1 MAYTLTQARPLLTA
15 AELELF
21 EQSRTE
27 PVKRLTPAALASA
40 VKRTRTLR
48 DKSRDLYRRQTVSVR
63 TDTPGAVTGDDN
75 QRTQRKA
82 DILQEVLE
90 RYEARATLLS
100 ERGDSNSKGKTGGK
114 ASAKTSD
121 KGSASS
127 DKVTAKAGAEPRS
140 MKKDS
145 SAAPAKTAKTA
156 KTAKAA
162 AAAPAAKADVKTIKA
177 SKQASAE
184 QASDKV
190 SKPAK
195 AAASGK
201 KSSASAQPS
210 TLGSAGA
217 GMSPDTDSGAAPKP
231 VKAGSAPARSPKAPS
246 RKAPTANNKASAPN
260 VNAPLDT
267 LPSSKR
273 TSPLKTDPTNT
284 AIQAHQSSQGRRA
297 QGKRDSR

>member
-15 AELELF
+15 AELALF

-27 PVKRLTPAALASA
+27 PVKRLTPADLASA

-75 QRTQRKA
+75 ERTQRKA
-82 DILQEVLE
+82 DILQEVLD

-100 ERGDSNSKGKTGGK
+100 ERGDSNSKGKNKTDG
-114 ASAKTSD
+114 KTSV
-121 KGSASS
+121 KAA
-127 DKVTAKAGAEPRS
+127 AKAGAEPRS

-156 KTAKAA
+156 K
-162 AAAPAAKADVKTIKA
+162 AAAPAAKAGVKTIKA
-177 SKQASAE
+177 SKQAR
-184 QASDKV
+184 
-190 SKPAK
+190 P
-195 AAASGK
+195 AASGK
-201 KSSASAQPS
+201 KSPASAQPS
-210 TLGSAGA
+210 TLGG
-217 GMSPDTDSGAAPKP
+217 GMSPDTDAGAAPKP
-231 VKAGSAPARSPKAPS
+231 VKAGSAPARSSKAPS

>member
-15 AELELF
+15 AELALF

-27 PVKRLTPAALASA
+27 PVKRLTPADLAGA

-75 QRTQRKA
+75 ERTQRKA
-82 DILQEVLE
+82 DILQEVLD

-100 ERGDSNSKGKTGGK
+100 ERGDSNSKDKTGGK
-114 ASAKTSD
+114 ASAKTSE
-121 KGSASS
+121 KGSAASS
-127 DKVTAKAGAEPRS
+127 KAAAKAGAEPRS

-156 KTAKAA
+156 K
-162 AAAPAAKADVKTIKA
+162 AAAPAAKAGVKTIKA
-177 SKQASAE
+177 SKQAR
-184 QASDKV
+184 
-190 SKPAK
+190 P
-195 AAASGK
+195 AASGK
-201 KSSASAQPS
+201 KAPASAQPS
-210 TLGSAGA
+210 TLGG
-217 GMSPDTDSGAAPKP
+217 GMSPDTDAGAAPKP
-231 VKAGSAPARSPKAPS
+231 VKAGSAPARSSKAPS
-246 RKAPTANNKASAPN
+246 RKAPTANDKASAPN
-260 VNAPLDT
+260 LNAPLDT

-284 AIQAHQSSQGRRA
+284 AIQAHQSAQGRRA